1 MFFLASTRPYWRK
14 RYIHTETAILF
25 FSDCSLLAFVCDT
38 CGRRFGVASN
48 LNRHVKRCIL
58 KPVNSPSSSYKSS
71 SGSPPANSSSTS
83 STPSTSTSTPPHES
97 GAPKRGRRT
106 AAHVVSP
113 PTDTNNA
120 SCSSTATSN
129 VASTSTP
136 KPPGQKR
143 RRRAPSPSQWIPA
156 TLLNFNLHSE
166 DSYRATTVPLPPVR
180 RNLPREERNSWDE
193 NVNHTP
199 YHPGGWNGTLPGPGL
214 GQGIGSGFG
223 GKDVRNVNFGGKG
236 GFMLGR
242 VLVF

>member
-1 MFFLASTRPYWRK
+1 MC
-14 RYIHTETAILF
+14 E
-25 FSDCSLLAFVCDT
+25 T

-58 KPVNSPSSSYKSS
+58 KPVNSPSSSHKSS
-71 SGSPPANSSSTS
+71 SGSPPANSPTSSSPSTSTPTPLHETNVSVSKRGRRARVISPPADNNASCSTS
-83 STPSTSTSTPPHES
+83 SSAVAQQTPTNVAATATVSSSTSTST
-97 GAPKRGRRT
+97 
-106 AAHVVSP
+106 
-113 PTDTNNA
+113 
-120 SCSSTATSN
+120 
-129 VASTSTP
+129 TP

-156 TLLNFNLHSE
+156 TLQNFNLHSE

-193 NVNHTP
+193 NVDHTP

-214 GQGIGSGFG
+214 GQGIGLG
-223 GKDVRNVNFGGKG
+223 GKDVRNVNFGGRG
-236 GFMLGR
+236 GYMLGR

>member
-1 MFFLASTRPYWRK
+1 M
-14 RYIHTETAILF
+14 
-25 FSDCSLLAFVCDT
+25 CDT

-58 KPVNSPSSSYKSS
+58 KPVNSPSSSHKSS
-71 SGSPPANSSSTS
+71 SGSPPATSSS
-83 STPSTSTSTPPHES
+83 PSTSTPTPPHENNVS
-97 GAPKRGRRT
+97 AVSRRGRR
-106 AAHVVSP
+106 AARVISP
-113 PTDTNNA
+113 SADNNA
-120 SCSSTATSN
+120 SCSSSSSTTTPQSAPPNTAITSS
-129 VASTSTP
+129 VPLSTTTTTTTTP

-143 RRRAPSPSQWIPA
+143 RRRAPSPSQWIPG

-193 NVNHTP
+193 NVNNTP
-199 YHPGGWNGTLPGPGL
+199 YHPGGWSGTLPGPGL
-214 GQGIGSGFG
+214 GQGIGLG
-223 GKDVRNVNFGGKG
+223 GKDVRNVNFGGRG